1 MRKYIKTF
9 EEFINESK
17 NVYDKFPISA
27 LITQA
32 KKFNNFK
39 DFSYFYSHDI
49 YHGWYWHFTIDK
61 KFKYSEEIGS
71 RDMTLGGEGE
81 ALEKGSFMVTSDFD
95 AWCEYYQEQKDDFK
109 RNYAVLIDAS
119 DLEPKKLKQVSRG
132 FGNEVYL
139 HKEDVKKL
147 KFIEVCDIKT
157 AKRLD
162 KKFDKMIPGSEEE
175 LKKLYNIAKNE
186 IH

>member
-1 MRKYIKTF
+1 MIPTIGQLLEKYEKSY
-9 EEFINESK
+9 N
-17 NVYDKFPISA
+17 KFPLSS
-27 LITQA
+27 LVVQA
-32 KKFNNFK
+32 KKFKKFVE
-39 DFSYFYSHDI
+39 FSYFYSHDI
-49 YHGWYWHFTIDK
+49 YHGWYWHFTLDK
-61 KFKYSEEIGS
+61 NFKYSEEIGS

-81 ALEKGSFMVTSDFD
+81 ALEKGSFMMTSDFD